1 MKIQVASVPVADQ
14 DKALEFYTG
23 VLGFIKKTDI
33 PMGEARWLTVVSPER
48 PDDVELLLEP
58 MGFLPARTYQQALF
72 EAGIPLMT
80 LAVEDTEKEFE
91 RMVKLGVVFKAKP
104 TKMGPVTIAVFA
116 DTCGNL
122 LQLAGR

>member
-1 MKIQVASVPVADQ
+1 
-14 DKALEFYTG
+14 
-23 VLGFIKKTDI
+23 
-33 PMGEARWLTVVSPER
+33 
-48 PDDVELLLEP
+48 LLLEP
-58 MGFLPARTYQQALF
+58 MGFPPARTYQEALF

-91 RMVKLGVVFKAKP
+91 RMVKLGVVFKTKP
-104 TKMGPVTIAVFA
+104 TKMGPVTVAVFA

>member
-1 MKIQVASVPVADQ
+1 MKIQVVSVPVADQ

-33 PMGEARWLTVVSPER
+33 PMGADRWLTVVSRER

-58 MGFLPARTYQQALF
+58 MGFPPARTYQEALF

-91 RMVKLGVVFKAKP
+91 RMVKLGVVFKTKP
-104 TKMGPVTIAVFA
+104 TKMGPVTVAVFA